1 MIEIN
6 LDIPESDLAKLRETS
21 TRYVAF
27 LKGNAD
33 KSVQKIAVKLALALR
48 ASTKGTRQPPRQRPV
63 VKNPLY
69 TSGKAGKSG
78 FSKRDR
84 MKEHISDWYTEVLK
98 QPERDRVKFSDT
110 SARFKAK
117 KAIFRKRK
125 GARIFMP
132 VYDNAK
138 GAAQKSPLREIKKR
152 GLADAS
158 WFWMLGRM
166 AGHSRTKPPPAW
178 VKARGTVE
186 GYDPPKLV
194 GNELFATLYN
204 RLNYIRKAFFT
215 AGPTAI
221 RSVLARTET
230 MMRKEME
237 RAEEKARA
245 AAGLS

>member
-33 KSVQKIAVKLALALR
+33 KAVQKIVVKLALALR
-48 ASTKGTRQPPRQRPV
+48 ASTRGTRQPPRQRPV

-158 WFWMLGRM
+158 WFWMLGRIG
-166 AGHSRTKPPPAW
+166 ARQGKAPPAG
-178 VKARGTVE
+178 VTAKGTVV
-186 GYDPPKLV
+186 GYDPPKRV
-194 GNELFATLYN
+194 GNDLFATLYN

-215 AGPTAI
+215 AGAAAISGAIGRTA
-221 RSVLARTET
+221 T

-237 RAEEKARA
+237 RAEEAARKS
-245 AAGLS
+245 AGLHS